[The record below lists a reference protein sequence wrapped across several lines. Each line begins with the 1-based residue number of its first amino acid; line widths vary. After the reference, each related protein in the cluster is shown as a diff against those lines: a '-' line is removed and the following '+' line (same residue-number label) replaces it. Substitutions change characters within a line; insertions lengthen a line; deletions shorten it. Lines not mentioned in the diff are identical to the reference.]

1 MWLKFSPMG
10 LKFSP
15 KWLKMSII
23 TDKIKNVHYNGHFL
37 FYNISAVTS
46 AFMFIKSVILYV
58 LLTLP

>member
-10 LKFSP
+10 LK
-15 KWLKMSII
+15 MSVI

-46 AFMFIKSVILYV
+46 ASMFIESVILYV